1 MKGSYLRTYLAVFL
15 VSAATL
21 TYEIGLTRLFSLAQG
36 YHFAFMVI
44 SIALMGI
51 GAGGAALMLFGW
63 NGQRDAPKALATLSA
78 LLSIA
83 VVISY
88 LGANHIL
95 FDPVKASWSKSEFLK
110 IFVQYLIL
118 SLPFVITGMIIS
130 AALRSGSDRIH
141 RIYASDL
148 AGAAAGCVLI
158 LLILAGSGGEGAVTG
173 AAALSLAASFIFSAP
188 TRSREAAVPGTA
200 LVLLVLV
207 LLDPGELLRVNISP
221 YRDLSV
227 ARNFPGARVVET
239 LYSAFGRMDIIDS
252 PAVRAAPGISLSH
265 RSPLPPQLGFTINGG
280 ALSTVTSREGDL
292 SFLKHL
298 PSALAYRLKENAE
311 VFVVDPGGGME
322 LLSALENGASDVL
335 GAETNAVVVEGM
347 RGPLSEFS
355 GSLYG
360 EVPVVHG
367 LGRDVLKGLKRRFD
381 IIQLPLTYT
390 LGASSSGIRGLRED
404 YSLTAEGFGEYLD
417 HLTPGGFVSVSMYLL
432 PPPRQELKLLTTVV
446 RALGQ
451 KGHATPAD
459 NIIAIRSWG
468 VLVLLVKNAE
478 VAAPEIAALKA
489 FSSAE
494 GFDLV
499 WYPGMHPD
507 EANLRN
513 RFDEPVY
520 HDLFRRVLDGPAGDD
535 FIRGYIFD
543 LRPATDDRPFFAQS
557 FKMTRMKDT
566 FESVGRKWGILI
578 EGGYLLPWILFQAAV
593 ASLVLI
599 IAPLVFI
606 KRTEATAGELMH
618 TCAYFAAIGVG
629 FMFVEISL
637 IYKLMPALGSS
648 VYAISAV
655 LSSILISTGT
665 GSFLSG
671 RLGVMERYSANA
683 ILAVPVLILAY
694 IMGLGPLSGVIATF
708 TTVPRYILT
717 FVLLF
722 PLGVAM
728 GMPFPAGMALLGRV
742 RPGLIPW
749 AWCINGSFSV
759 VSSILVMMVALA
771 WGFRAALLIAAVVY
785 ACAWFALKRLFR
797 VAKGSPAL

>member
-1 MKGSYLRTYLAVFL
+1 MKTFRTYPAVFL

-51 GAGGAALMLFGW
+51 GAGGAALMVFGW
-63 NGQRDAPKALATLSA
+63 NGQRDASKALATLSA

-95 FDPVKASWSKSEFLK
+95 FDPVKASWSKSEFFK
-110 IFVQYLIL
+110 IFAQYLIL
-118 SLPFVITGMIIS
+118 SLPFIITGMIIS
-130 AALRSGSDRIH
+130 LALRSGRDRVH

-188 TRSREAAVPGTA
+188 TRSREAAAPGTA

-221 YRDLSV
+221 YRDLSA

-239 LYSAFGRMDIIDS
+239 LHSAFGRMDIIDS
-252 PAVRAAPGISLSH
+252 PAVRAAPGISLSYQ
-265 RSPLPPQLGFTINGG
+265 SPLPPQLGFTINGG
-280 ALSTVTSREGDL
+280 GLSTVTSREGDL
-292 SFLKHL
+292 SFLTHL
-298 PSALAYRLKENAE
+298 PSALAYRLRENGD

-322 LLSALENGASDVL
+322 LLSALENGASDVM
-335 GAETNAVVVEGM
+335 GAESNAVVIEGM
-347 RGPLSEFS
+347 RGRLSVFS
-355 GSLYG
+355 GGLYD
-360 EVPVVHG
+360 EVSVIQG
-367 LGRDVLKGLKRRFD
+367 YGRNVLKDLKRRFD
-381 IIQLPLTYT
+381 IIQLPRTGT
-390 LGASSSGIRGLRED
+390 LGSSSSGIRGLQED

-417 HLTPGGFVSVSMYLL
+417 HLKRGGFVSVSMYLL
-432 PPPRQELKLLTTVV
+432 PPPRQELKLLSTVV
-446 RALGQ
+446 RALGE
-451 KGHATPAD
+451 KGVGAPGD
-459 NIIAIRSWG
+459 RIIAIRSWG
-468 VLVLLVKNAE
+468 VLVLLVKNGR
-478 VAAPEIAALKA
+478 VGAPDIAALKA
-489 FSSAE
+489 FSSSE

-499 WYPGMHPD
+499 WYPGMRPD
-507 EANLRN
+507 EANVRN
-513 RFDEPVY
+513 RFKEPVY
-520 HDLFRRVLDGPAGDD
+520 HNLFRRVLDGPAGKD
-535 FIRGYIFD
+535 FMEEYIFD
-543 LRPATDDRPFFAQS
+543 VRPATDDRPFFGQT

-578 EGGYLLPWILFQAAV
+578 EGAYLLPWILLQAAA
-593 ASLVLI
+593 ASFMLI
-599 IAPLVFI
+599 IAPLAFM
-606 KRTEATAGELMH
+606 KRTQTPPGTLMY
-618 TCAYFAAIGVG
+618 TCAYFAAIGIG

-637 IYKLMPALGSS
+637 IYKMMPVLGSS
-648 VYAISAV
+648 VYAISVV
-655 LSSILISTGT
+655 LSSILISTGA

-671 RLGVMERYSANA
+671 RLRVMERYSANV
-683 ILAVPVLILAY
+683 ILVVPVLIFTY
-694 IMGLGPLSGVIATF
+694 IMGLGPLSEVIVGF
-708 TTVPRYILT
+708 TAAPRYILT
-717 FVLLF
+717 FILIF
-722 PLGVAM
+722 PLGVTM
-728 GMPFPAGMALLGRV
+728 GVPFPAGMALLGRR

-771 WGFRAALLIAAVVY
+771 WGFRAALIIAAAVY
-785 ACAWFALKRLFR
+785 ACAWLALTRLCR
-797 VAKGSPAL
+797 NI